1 VPTDDHSDCQA
12 RGETMS
18 GIVQIDS
25 HLLARLTT
33 RERQIISLVAQGLM
47 NKEISRHLNIE
58 VSTIKM
64 HLHNIYAKL
73 RVGGR
78 IRLAA
83 AVSRI
88 DDRFWA

>member
-1 VPTDDHSDCQA
+1 
-12 RGETMS
+12 MS

-33 RERQIISLVAQGLM
+33 RERQIISLVAQGM
-47 NKEISRHLNIE
+47 INKEIARQLEIE

-73 RVGGR
+73 RVNNR
-78 IRLAA
+78 VRLAA
-83 AVSRI
+83 AVVRI
-88 DDRFWA
+88 DDRFWS